1 MFYRIIGDNLWV
13 LGSFE
18 GSSGD
23 PRGPLG
29 SRGMFR
35 GPKVVEGG
43 PWGSY
48 GVMGDVWDIPWG
60 HRVVSMSL
68 LMIHVAY
75 MPAIQI
81 FLADERV
88 NQR

>member
-1 MFYRIIGDNLWV
+1 MSVGGGGSWCQISDPTNFLTVSDKGLRPGSEVSYRIIIGDNLWV

-35 GPKVVEGG
+35 GPKGVDGG
-43 PWGSY
+43 LGS
-48 GVMGDVWDIPWG
+48 
-60 HRVVSMSL
+60 
-68 LMIHVAY
+68 
-75 MPAIQI
+75 
-81 FLADERV
+81 
-88 NQR
+88 